1 MEAAAQGP
9 WLPAE
14 FCVVMRFTRSGG
26 ANGLYIIYDFY
37 PEAQD
42 GTSRR
47 VDQRVE
53 HMVWGYLPGGGRQFS
68 IAKIADEI
76 ADLRF
81 GRTFELTEVVE
92 HPVELVRCLK
102 TQQETVIRATI
113 A

>member
-1 MEAAAQGP
+1 
-9 WLPAE
+9 
-14 FCVVMRFTRSGG
+14 MRFTRSGG